1 MKKPAKVLA
10 AAAAALAL
18 AGCAVVPTRYG
29 TAFEAMPAPI
39 VVSQPL
45 FGPVPDFGAVPLMPV
60 PFDAPEFPLP
70 EFNDYPDNGAV
81 VPGPYGIPEHVPVFR
96 N

>member
-1 MKKPAKVLA
+1 MTKTAKFA
-10 AAAAALAL
+10 AAAAVLAL

-29 TAFEAMPAPI
+29 TALVPVGPAPV
-39 VVSQPL
+39 VVSQPF
-45 FGPVPDFGAVPLMPV
+45 FGPVPQFGAVPLMPV

-81 VPGPYGIPEHVPVFR
+81 VPGPYGIPMHIPVFR